1 MLKIT
6 RLSKD
11 ITELDYIYS
20 VAGCYVDLSASG
32 KSEQDAR
39 DNAKIVAVELITSL
53 IKDFEINL

>member
-1 MLKIT
+1 MLNIT

-11 ITELDYIYS
+11 LTELDYIYS
-20 VAGCYVDLSASG
+20 VTGCYVDLSSSG

-39 DNAKIVAVELITSL
+39 DNAKIIAVELITSL